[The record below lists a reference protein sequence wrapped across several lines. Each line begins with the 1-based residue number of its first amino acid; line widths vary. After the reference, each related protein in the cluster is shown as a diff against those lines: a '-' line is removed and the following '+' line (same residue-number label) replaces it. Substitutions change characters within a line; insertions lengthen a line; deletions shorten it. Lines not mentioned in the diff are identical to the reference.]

1 MRVRGVQ
8 VPSPQ
13 HVPGHLIQLVQ
24 EELTDACCPPKNHP
38 EKSQACLKK
47 PSEKIPN
54 MQDVF
59 LQGMGSKAACTSPGT
74 DPRGPVGAG
83 KGSLGMLR
91 ALLRGD
97 SRDPSPGRLLKE
109 GSPCWV
115 PLGPH
120 GQGSRR

>member
-1 MRVRGVQ
+1 MRVREVQ
-8 VPSPQ
+8 VPSLQ
-13 HVPGHLIQLVQ
+13 HVPGHLIQLVR

-47 PSEKIPN
+47 PSGKIPN

-59 LQGMGSKAACTSPGT
+59 LQGMGSKAACTSLGT
-74 DPRGPVGAG
+74 DPRGPLGAG

-97 SRDPSPGRLLKE
+97 SRDPSPGRIQKE